1 MAQKRKPVGRGY
13 REDFDLLE
21 AGISAQDVS
30 RRLESVW
37 SGTGAGRGGRDLDD
51 LLSDL
56 GDAYIRGG
64 VVKWDPP
71 EGLDPTYVDYLSRS
85 VGELNNQL
93 KAGTV
98 VIDDDGNIRPAES
111 GRARP
116 TQAPRQWRR

>member
-1 MAQKRKPVGRGY
+1 MARQRKPVGRGY

-30 RRLESVW
+30 RRLETAW
-37 SGTGAGRGGRDLDD
+37 SGTGGGRGGQDLDD

-56 GDAYIRGG
+56 GDAYIQGG
-64 VVKWDPP
+64 IVKWNPP

-93 KAGTV
+93 QAGTV

-116 TQAPRQWRR
+116 TEAPRPWRR